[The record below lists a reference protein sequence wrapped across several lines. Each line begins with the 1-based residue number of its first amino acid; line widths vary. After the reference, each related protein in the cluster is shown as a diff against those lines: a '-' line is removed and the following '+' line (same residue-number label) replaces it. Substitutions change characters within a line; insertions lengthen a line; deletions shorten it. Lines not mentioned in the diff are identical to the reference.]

1 MERVTVCLHG
11 AYCLSKLD
19 EQFWDYCTFRD
30 LKVSQDL
37 LDSKATQV
45 LRSVLNTSS
54 DIGFFFPLIFAA
66 LNIVFHSDFRDFLA
80 LKEQLDLL
88 EIR

>member
-1 MERVTVCLHG
+1 MERFAWG
-11 AYCLSKLD
+11 KLD

-30 LKVSQDL
+30 LKVSQVL

-54 DIGFFFPLIFAA
+54 DIRYFIFFPLIFAA
-66 LNIVFHSDFRDFLA
+66 LNIVFHSDCRDFLA
-80 LKEQLDLL
+80 LKEQLDFL